1 LTRLVEFARKQQAQM
16 EHESRLQAALAEV
29 QAHLN
34 ANRFMDA
41 ATAARDALE
50 VFPGNARFTA
60 LLEQAQ
66 AGEKKEIV
74 RKLIERRIRE
84 IKVKINRGDLSD
96 AKAMAREALTTLGP
110 DTDVNQLLA
119 SAEVEYEAREKKK
132 KQEQQLEN
140 IRSLIQSGKNDEA
153 ATKLDEVMK
162 AGDFHVL
169 DPRLYQVADE
179 IEAARGAAAASTVA
193 ATAAE
198 PPDEAREYAVLE
210 GPPAGAQAAPM
221 AAPPTMQQ
229 SPGAGHQEDT
239 LWAAERQLATFIG
252 PVAKIVV
259 KKAASKAKNAEEL
272 YTLLSQNLERE
283 ADRQVFLAKGAE
295 VSRQQEQRPVWAE
308 PAAAAA
314 AVSQPPAARG
324 ELTRESI
331 DRAAAMLARYIGP
344 ISSVLAKKAA
354 QRANS
359 VSALYQLLADH
370 VESKGDRARFLK
382 EAGVRERE

>member
-1 LTRLVEFARKQQAQM
+1 
-16 EHESRLQAALAEV
+16 
-29 QAHLN
+29 
-34 ANRFMDA
+34 
-41 ATAARDALE
+41 
-50 VFPGNARFTA
+50 
-60 LLEQAQ
+60 
-66 AGEKKEIV
+66 
-74 RKLIERRIRE
+74 
-84 IKVKINRGDLSD
+84 
-96 AKAMAREALTTLGP
+96 
-110 DTDVNQLLA
+110 
-119 SAEVEYEAREKKK
+119 
-132 KQEQQLEN
+132 
-140 IRSLIQSGKNDEA
+140 
-153 ATKLDEVMK
+153 
-162 AGDFHVL
+162 
-169 DPRLYQVADE
+169 
-179 IEAARGAAAASTVA
+179 
-193 ATAAE
+193 
-198 PPDEAREYAVLE
+198 
-210 GPPAGAQAAPM
+210 
-221 AAPPTMQQ
+221 MQQ